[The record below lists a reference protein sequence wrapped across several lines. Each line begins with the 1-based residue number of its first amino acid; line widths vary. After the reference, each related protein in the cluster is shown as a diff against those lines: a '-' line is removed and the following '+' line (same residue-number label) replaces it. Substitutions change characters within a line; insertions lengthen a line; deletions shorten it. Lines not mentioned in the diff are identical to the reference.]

1 MEETGIDFGFDGI
14 AGAAHSEAFAGG
26 SALGVGVSALNHEVL
41 DDTVEQETVVIALGG
56 ELEEIVAVEGCLVIQ
71 ADYDVAQSGCDFY
84 C

>member
-1 MEETGIDFGFDGI
+1 MEETGIDFGFDGV
-14 AGAAHSEAFAGG
+14 AWAAHTEAFAGG

-41 DDTVEQETVVIALGG
+41 DDTVEQEAVVIALGG
-56 ELEEIVAVEGCLVIQ
+56 ELEEIVTVEGRLVIQ

>member
-14 AGAAHSEAFAGG
+14 AWAAHTKAFSGG

-41 DDTVEQETVVIALGG
+41 DDTVEQEAVVIALGG
-56 ELEEIVAVEGCLVIQ
+56 ELEEIVAVEGRLVIQ
-71 ADYDVAQSGCDFY
+71 TDYDIAQSGCDFY